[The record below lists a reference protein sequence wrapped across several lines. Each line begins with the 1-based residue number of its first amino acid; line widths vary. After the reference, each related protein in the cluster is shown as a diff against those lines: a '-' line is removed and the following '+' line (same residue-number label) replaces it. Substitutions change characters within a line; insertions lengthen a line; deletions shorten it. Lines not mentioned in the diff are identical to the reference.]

1 VNELKI
7 IMFCV
12 IKENG
17 NHNEIYKCILGVH
30 EYRMC
35 VVKCRLKPEKFRA
48 ASALVQAHKDRADH
62 IRAFVDN
69 DMPCRNQVQE
79 VPVLLTIGCDA
90 REKTCTEWCTFPL
103 GANRNTTVFFVPS
116 IKMFL
121 ANAGFSRAANAINIH
136 NKAFCRITEFE
147 LNAHD

>member
-1 VNELKI
+1 
-7 IMFCV
+7 
-12 IKENG
+12 
-17 NHNEIYKCILGVH
+17 
-30 EYRMC
+30 MC

-79 VPVLLTIGCDA
+79 VPVLLTIGCDGP
-90 REKTCTEWCTFPL
+90 RENLYRVVPL

-136 NKAFCRITEFE
+136 NKAFCPITEFE
-147 LNAHD
+147 PNAHD